1 MANLS
6 FEEQWIIANTLFNK
20 YKNEREM
27 HQNEIL
33 KIRSN
38 LKKCWNSPENFAN
51 NESLQKLILLSK
63 EYLESLKFHE
73 NELKKCSFG
82 GDVYY
87 YMNFQ
92 KGDEKKKAN

>member
-6 FEEQWIIANTLFNK
+6 FEEQRIIANTMFNK
-20 YKNEREM
+20 NKENIEM
-27 HQNEIL
+27 HQKEIVNITL
-33 KIRSN
+33 N

-51 NESLQKLILLSK
+51 NESLEKLILLNK
-63 EYLESLKFHE
+63 KYLESLKFHE
-73 NELKKCSFG
+73 NELEKC
-82 GDVYY
+82 Y